1 MFLWQRFQFINII
14 EPEFVSLDINGWWLR
29 VTQINLLAGAGSSHV
44 ELVFRD
50 LIARTVFP
58 RDGEWAIHMAVLV
71 TLEQVVLRDHAVLR
85 TGLRDTPL

>member
-1 MFLWQRFQFINII
+1 LFLRQGFQFINII
-14 EPEFVSLDINGWWLR
+14 ESEFVSLDIYRWWLR
-29 VTQINLLAGAGSSHV
+29 VTQINLLVGAGSSHV

-58 RDGEWAIHMAVLV
+58 RDGERAIYMALLV
-71 TLEQVVLRDHAVLR
+71 SLEQVVLRDHAVLR